1 MDLGEQIRR
10 RRNELGISREELAN
24 LAGVTRSQL
33 ERIETE
39 SGGLYAIRVRN
50 IVAALGCDLVLVPA
64 GQDAQHL
71 IDEHGVYQALLRL
84 THDGLVKLA
93 RSIHPEQPVDHRMDY
108 EKADTSLRVILMG
121 DDAPV
126 SVTVHVIFTSEG
138 KRTVKTMVLTP
149 EEIIT
154 LSRRPDVR
162 HIQLATQQ

>member
-24 LAGVTRSQL
+24 LASVTRSQL

-39 SGGLYAIRVRN
+39 SGGLYAVRVRN
-50 IVAALGCDLVLVPA
+50 IVTALGCELVLVPA
-64 GQDAQHL
+64 GQDAQRL
-71 IDEHGVYQALLRL
+71 IDEHGVYQALLHL

-93 RSIHPEQPVDHRMDY
+93 RSIHPEQPVDHRVDY
-108 EKADTSLRVILMG
+108 EKTDGALRAVLMG

-126 SVTVHVIFTSEG
+126 SITVHIIFATEG

-154 LSRRPDVR
+154 LSRRADVR
-162 HIQLATQQ
+162 HIQLATQ